1 MGSLLRFSSSK
12 WLLKTSDVGL
22 SRFSSEKA
30 VGLFF
35 ASTIIHLG
43 LNCTDG
49 GGPQAIFTGPPA
61 LNLYLPTLV
70 N

>member
-1 MGSLLRFSSSK
+1 MV
-12 WLLKTSDVGL
+12 TNCDVGL
-22 SRFSSEKA
+22 SRFASEKA

-43 LNCTDG
+43 LNCIDG

-61 LNLYLPTLV
+61 LNLYLIRLG